1 MLVSLDEALQFN
13 VKISVLAL
21 KHVAVGLERVDFRL
35 DVLVAVKEV
44 VVAEAEVVSLFAS
57 NHELVLNIPVAG
69 LTLEQLALQLSISTI
84 FIFGLALQVSL
95 LGKLSVE
102 VSLEGLGLDHKARV
116 LILRS
121 GKLSDGG
128 IEGLVGFSEL
138 EVLRV
143 GEFGEFVGSLLGFV
157 QIIVH
162 TLETSIVV
170 LALALSHGDAISE
183 SVNFILVLSLLLSE
197 LGKFV
202 LEVVGVFT
210 ELVNGVL
217 LLAEVSLEGNALLLS
232 AADLVSDGTNL
243 SLVLVVGAILLIGEE
258 AKVLDLLSES
268 VGGHNILV
276 VSVVVVV
283 VLHEFLVLEVAVLLL
298 DSIKLVSQGQV
309 VFVSL
314 LDLEDLGLELGD
326 EQIFLVAGQVDGVIV
341 LHRGDGY

>member
-1 MLVSLDEALQFN
+1 M
-13 VKISVLAL
+13 
-21 KHVAVGLERVDFRL
+21 
-35 DVLVAVKEV
+35 
-44 VVAEAEVVSLFAS
+44 
-57 NHELVLNIPVAG
+57 
-69 LTLEQLALQLSISTI
+69 
-84 FIFGLALQVSL
+84 
-95 LGKLSVE
+95 
-102 VSLEGLGLDHKARV
+102 
-116 LILRS
+116 LILRP

-170 LALALSHGDAISE
+170 LALALSHGDSISE

-243 SLVLVVGAILLIGEE
+243 SLVLVVGAILLVGEE